1 MNTKKALKVCF
12 FTGSQSLRGGTERA
26 CSDVCNLLVG
36 LVPSVFILSQFSGLN
51 SGYPVSDEVCLAELS
66 DKKPEGI
73 LGALGIMLK
82 LFLHV
87 RKSRPDVIVLV
98 ESISFLYVLPLF
110 FLVKRP
116 VLINWEHFNAKATLG
131 RRSRKLARW
140 LASHLSD
147 RIVVL
152 SDADNEI
159 WRRQYPSSEGK
170 LVRIFNL
177 NPYDAKLSLPI
188 RGPIK
193 KGRSNRVLAAGRLTK
208 QKGFDLLLDAWA
220 TIPDDMRTGWELR
233 IVGEGEGR
241 PLLQEK
247 IEKLGLGSQVQL
259 DGHSDNMADE
269 FLESDLFVLS
279 SRFEGFGLVV
289 VEALSFGL
297 PVVSFDCLAGP
308 GEILT
313 HDFNGKLVPPENV
326 DGLAEALAEL
336 MVNESLRHQMSKN
349 TPVGLERFSQSEVRY
364 QWLSLIDSVS
374 NGRG

>member
-1 MNTKKALKVCF
+1 MNKKESLKVCF
-12 FTGSQSLRGGTERA
+12 FTGSQNLRGGTERA
-26 CSDVCNLLVG
+26 CSDVSNLLLGSASNIV
-36 LVPSVFILSQFSGLN
+36 ILSQFSGLN
-51 SGYPVSDEVCLAELS
+51 SGYPVSDEVCLAQLFE
-66 DKKPEGI
+66 KRPEGT
-73 LGALGIMLK
+73 LGALSTMLK
-82 LFLHV
+82 LFLNV
-87 RKSRPDVIVLV
+87 RKNRPDIIVLV

-110 FLVKRP
+110 FLIKRP
-116 VLINWEHFNAKATLG
+116 VLINWEHFNAQTTLG

-140 LASHLSD
+140 LASHLAD

-159 WRRQYPSSEGK
+159 WRRQYPTSERK

-177 NPYDAKLSLPI
+177 NPYGANLNLPI
-188 RGPIK
+188 RDPIK
-193 KGRSNRVLAAGRLTK
+193 KGRPNRVLAAGRLTE

-233 IVGEGEGR
+233 IVGEGEDR

-247 IEKLGLGSQVQL
+247 IEKLGLGSEVQL
-259 DGHSDNMADE
+259 EGHSDNMADE
-269 FLESDLFVLS
+269 FSESDLFVLS

-297 PVVSFDCLAGP
+297 PVISFNCVAGP

-313 HDFNGKLVPPENV
+313 HNFNGKLVPPENV
-326 DGLAEALAEL
+326 DSLAEALAEL

-349 TPVGLERFSQSEVRY
+349 TPVGLERFSQSEVRH

-374 NGRG
+374 NARG